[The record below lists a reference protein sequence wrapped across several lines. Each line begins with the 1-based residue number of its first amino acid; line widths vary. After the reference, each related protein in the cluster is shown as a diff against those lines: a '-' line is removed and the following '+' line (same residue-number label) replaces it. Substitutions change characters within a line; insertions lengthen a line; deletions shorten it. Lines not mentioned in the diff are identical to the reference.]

1 MTNHCQRD
9 DTSAITPRQKP
20 APEGPVQG
28 DPVQAT
34 PEAMEEA
41 AETADVTE
49 LIVRP
54 KARETALPD
63 PSFQEVTEATP
74 GPDPAARGRWM
85 GPVADT
91 VLADF
96 AFYGLLAGVP
106 VLFMWIFFGR
116 WWVFRNADWITIGLF
131 FWFVAVVGWR
141 RWRG

>member
-1 MTNHCQRD
+1 MTNHCQKD
-9 DTSAITPRQKP
+9 NTSAITPRQKP
-20 APEGPVQG
+20 VPVG
-28 DPVQAT
+28 SEEVEPVPVE
-34 PEAMEEA
+34 PEAG
-41 AETADVTE
+41 ETAEVTE
-49 LIVRP
+49 LVVRP
-54 KARETALPD
+54 KVQRSLPPEAHD

-74 GPDPAARGRWM
+74 GPDPATRGRWM

-116 WWVFRNADWITIGLF
+116 WWIFRNADWITIGLF

-141 RWRG
+141 RWRW